1 MSELNRMGTARYLC
15 SANREKGDRH
25 LSLRRTSHTAPTLSP
40 TQREH
45 CEATYLLQRAGLIL
59 GLLPELF
66 LLSYLVHP

>member
-1 MSELNRMGTARYLC
+1 MSELGRMGKARLFVLC
-15 SANREKGDRH
+15 KQGDH
-25 LSLRRTSHTAPTLSP
+25 HPSLRRTCHTVPTLSP

-66 LLSYLVHP
+66 LLSYLA